1 MLRTP
6 FDEPCRALRA
16 ECTRRLRILIS
27 PAEPPAPASISFPR
41 RSALDFDP
49 FRIPLHFCDKLM
61 ARANKKPHLIE
72 FKGTTL
78 PVVSVTLHSLQS
90 GPLAKV
96 AMELFGD
103 EAFFDGDAAVLELDK
118 IDATEITEAVD
129 WVNLCTMFNGHG
141 LNVIG
146 VRGGSDELRASAAA
160 AGLPSFAAFKR
171 AARAIEETALA
182 APVQAEPVPEIAPA
196 PVQETPPPVVQ
207 TVATPTLV
215 IDRPLRSGQQAY
227 ARGGDLVV
235 LAAVNAGAEVIAD
248 GSIHIYAPLRGRA
261 LAGASGSTE
270 ARIFTTRF
278 EAELVS
284 IAGVYRT
291 FDAGIP
297 DQLSGRPVQIQLSVS
312 EEDTSSRL
320 TIEALATD

>member
-1 MLRTP
+1 
-6 FDEPCRALRA
+6 
-16 ECTRRLRILIS
+16 
-27 PAEPPAPASISFPR
+27 
-41 RSALDFDP
+41 
-49 FRIPLHFCDKLM
+49 M
-61 ARANKKPHLIE
+61 ARANKKLQLIE

-90 GPLAKV
+90 GPLART
-96 AMELFGD
+96 AAELFGD
-103 EAFFDGDAAVLELDK
+103 EAFFEGDAAVLELDR
-118 IDATEITEAVD
+118 IAGTESATPVD
-129 WVNLCTMFNGHG
+129 WAALSTLFNNHG
-141 LNVIG
+141 LHVIG
-146 VRGGSDELRASAAA
+146 VRGGSDDLRASAAA
-160 AGLPSFAAFKR
+160 AGLPGFAAYKR
-171 AARAIEETALA
+171 ASRAADEGTATVAPDQASA
-182 APVQAEPVPEIAPA
+182 AQDVTPA
-196 PVQETPPPVVQ
+196 SAQKTPPPLVQ
-207 TVATPTLV
+207 PTQPATTPTLV

-261 LAGASGSTE
+261 LAGASGSTV

-297 DQLSGRPVQIQLSVS
+297 DQLAGRPVQVRLSVTA
-312 EEDTSSRL
+312 DDVSSQL
-320 TIEALATD
+320 TIDSLATD

>member
-1 MLRTP
+1 
-6 FDEPCRALRA
+6 
-16 ECTRRLRILIS
+16 
-27 PAEPPAPASISFPR
+27 
-41 RSALDFDP
+41 
-49 FRIPLHFCDKLM
+49 M
-61 ARANKKPHLIE
+61 ARVNKKPQLIE

-90 GPLAKV
+90 GPLAK
-96 AMELFGD
+96 AASELFGD
-103 EAFFDGDAAVLELDK
+103 DAFFDGDAAVLELDR
-118 IDATEITEAVD
+118 IDMTNVADAVE
-129 WVNLCTMFNGHG
+129 WSALRNMFNRHG

-146 VRGGSDELRASAAA
+146 VRGGSDALRASAGA

-171 AARAIEETALA
+171 SVRAVEESSPTVA
-182 APVQAEPVPEIAPA
+182 APAEPMPAAVPDA
-196 PVQETPPPVVQ
+196 PPPPIQAAVK
-207 TVATPTLV
+207 PTMVL
-215 IDRPLRSGQQAY
+215 DRPLRSGQQMY

-297 DQLSGRPVQIQLSVS
+297 DQLSGRPVKIQLSVS
-312 EEDTSSRL
+312 AEDGTSRL
-320 TIEALATD
+320 SIEALSTD

>member
-1 MLRTP
+1 
-6 FDEPCRALRA
+6 
-16 ECTRRLRILIS
+16 
-27 PAEPPAPASISFPR
+27 
-41 RSALDFDP
+41 
-49 FRIPLHFCDKLM
+49 M
-61 ARANKKPHLIE
+61 ARATKKFQLIE

-78 PVVSVTLHSLQS
+78 PVVSVTLHSLQVE
-90 GPLAKV
+90 PLTKAGR
-96 AMELFGD
+96 ELFGD
-103 EAFFDGDAAVLELDK
+103 ETFFEGDAGVVELDG
-118 IDATEITEAVD
+118 IDADDGVEWTA
-129 WVNLCTMFNGHG
+129 LCALFRHHG

-146 VRGGSDELRASAAA
+146 VRGGSDMLRASAAA
-160 AGLPSFAAFKR
+160 DGLPSFAAFKR
-171 AARAIEETALA
+171 ASRSEEKTNPAV
-182 APVQAEPVPEIAPA
+182 PVLAEPLPEIAPV
-196 PVQETPPPVVQ
+196 PELKTPEPVVP
-207 TVATPTLV
+207 VSTPTRV
-215 IDRPLRSGQQAY
+215 INRPLRSGQQVY

-297 DQLSGRPVQIQLSVS
+297 DQLSGRPVQIQLTVTAD
-312 EEDTSSRL
+312 EASSRL
-320 TIEALATD
+320 SIEALATD

>member
-1 MLRTP
+1 M
-6 FDEPCRALRA
+6 D
-16 ECTRRLRILIS
+16 
-27 PAEPPAPASISFPR
+27 
-41 RSALDFDP
+41 RSRLDFVPSGINTTPRDTA
-49 FRIPLHFCDKLM
+49 M
-61 ARANKKPHLIE
+61 ARANKKPQLIE

-78 PVVSVTLHSLQS
+78 PVVSVTLHSLQTA
-90 GPLAKV
+90 PLAK
-96 AMELFGD
+96 AAGELFGD
-103 EAFFDGDAAVLELDK
+103 DAFFDGEAAVLELDR
-118 IDATEITEAVD
+118 IDLSDPANGAEAVN
-129 WVNLCTMFNGHG
+129 WTALRQLFMKHG

-146 VRGGSDELRASAAA
+146 VRDGSEELRQSAAV

-171 AARAIEETALA
+171 NARSAEEVEPAA
-182 APVQAEPVPEIAPA
+182 APAQAAATPEVQFA
-196 PVQETPPPVVQ
+196 PVQETLVLEPTPAPPAPPAFVS
-207 TVATPTLV
+207 TLV

-261 LAGASGSTE
+261 LAGASGSAE

-291 FDAGIP
+291 FESGIP
-297 DQLSGRPVQIQLSVS
+297 DKLAGRPVQIRLSGS
-312 EEDTSSRL
+312 ADDASSSLLIESLSTS
-320 TIEALATD
+320 

>member
-1 MLRTP
+1 
-6 FDEPCRALRA
+6 
-16 ECTRRLRILIS
+16 
-27 PAEPPAPASISFPR
+27 
-41 RSALDFDP
+41 
-49 FRIPLHFCDKLM
+49 M
-61 ARANKKPHLIE
+61 ARANKKPQLIE

-78 PVVSVTLHSLQS
+78 PVVSVTLHSLQTNS
-90 GPLAKV
+90 LAK
-96 AMELFGD
+96 AATELFGD
-103 EAFFDGDAAVLELDK
+103 EAFFDGDAAVLELDRV
-118 IDATEITEAVD
+118 DSSDPANAAEVVD
-129 WVNLCTMFNGHG
+129 WTALRTLFSGHG

-146 VRGGSDELRASAAA
+146 VRGGNQALLDSAAN

-171 AARAIEETALA
+171 AARSAEEA
-182 APVQAEPVPEIAPA
+182 APAPSPEHTASIELIAEPPTQPAKADLPLAEAPA
-196 PVQETPPPVVQ
+196 PVEAVPPAQPAFV
-207 TVATPTLV
+207 PTLV

-261 LAGASGSTE
+261 LAGASGATE

-291 FDAGIP
+291 FESGIP
-297 DQLSGRPVQIQLSVS
+297 EKLAGRPAQVRLSGA
-312 EEDTSSRL
+312 DDDASSSL
-320 TIEALATD
+320 NIESLATD